1 MKKTFNIPTD
11 RIEEFTS
18 PMVNGESLVVYH
30 LYIDGNYS
38 GTFTSKDAVINNLYE
53 RIKISMGVYWYDYFK
68 DQISG
73 TSGDHSRSEYHYTES

>member
-1 MKKTFNIPTD
+1 MCYSDVTENYERKVLPMKKTFIIPNYK
-11 RIEEFTS
+11 IEEFTS

-53 RIKISMGVYWYDYFK
+53 RIKISMGVY
-68 DQISG
+68 
-73 TSGDHSRSEYHYTES
+73 

>member
-1 MKKTFNIPTD
+1 MCYSDVTENYERKVLSMKKTFNIPTY

-53 RIKISMGVYWYDYFK
+53 RIKISMGVY
-68 DQISG
+68 
-73 TSGDHSRSEYHYTES
+73 

>member
-1 MKKTFNIPTD
+1 MCYSDVTENYERKVLHMKKTFNIPTY

-18 PMVNGESLVVYH
+18 PMVNGESLVCYH

-53 RIKISMGVYWYDYFK
+53 RIKISMGVY
-68 DQISG
+68 
-73 TSGDHSRSEYHYTES
+73 